1 MKARSVRQ
9 FRRFDGSVVE
19 EIRHFR
25 TDECAQ
31 NRCEIYVR
39 QNGHRTLEARVTFR
53 CGHPAPPG
61 LGLAEVYMTRPSRKM
76 PVPELRPFEPA
87 RKTGQVATST
97 KVSSTEA
104 Q

>member
-1 MKARSVRQ
+1 
-9 FRRFDGSVVE
+9 
-19 EIRHFR
+19 
-25 TDECAQ
+25 
-31 NRCEIYVR
+31 
-39 QNGHRTLEARVTFR
+39 
-53 CGHPAPPG
+53 
-61 LGLAEVYMTRPSRKM
+61 M